1 MKVFFGPRLCFL
13 ALIGINIAMSA
24 IIVQSHRPVTLLGG
38 GEVRPDELEAALS
51 LAPVLV
57 AADGGA
63 NVAAEFG
70 LVPEA
75 VIGDLDSIRPEVRA
89 ALPADRVH
97 EIAEQDST
105 DFEKC
110 LTRIAAPFL
119 LGVGFTGAR
128 VDHLLAVWNALVRHT
143 ARRCLILGPED
154 VIFASPRHL
163 RLDLAAG
170 TRLSLFPM
178 ARVGGESDGL
188 RWPIAGLEFAP
199 HGRVGTSNE
208 ATGPVELRLDGE
220 GMLVILPR
228 GALEAAIDALV

>member
-13 ALIGINIAMSA
+13 AAICINIAMSR

-38 GEVRPDELEAALS
+38 GEVRPGELEAALS
-51 LAPVLV
+51 IAPVLV

-63 NVAAEFG
+63 NVAAGFG
-70 LVPEA
+70 LLPEA
-75 VIGDLDSIRPEVRA
+75 VIGDLDSILPEVRA
-89 ALPADRVH
+89 ALPPERVH
-97 EIAEQDST
+97 RIAEQEST

-110 LTRIAAPFL
+110 LTRIAAPFM

-154 VIFASPRHL
+154 VIFASPPRL

-178 ARVGGESDGL
+178 TRVAGESEGL
-188 RWPIAGLEFAP
+188 RWPISGLDFAP

-208 ATGPVELRLDGE
+208 ATGPVDLRLDGE

-228 GALEAAIDALV
+228 SALDAAIAALV